1 MGRLFAVTL
10 LDPILGRR
18 HRKLRISVTDRCAF
32 RCSYCVPDDPP
43 VPMERADLL
52 SFEEILS
59 FVRRAAVPNGL
70 THLRLTGGE
79 PLQRRGLIELARGLS
94 AIEGVAS
101 IGLTTNGE
109 RLEGQ
114 ADALAEAGVS
124 RLNLSLDTLR
134 HDRFRALVQLDRLDA
149 VLAGVDAGARA
160 PFASRKL
167 NCVPLRGLNEDE
179 LGALVR
185 FGGDRGYEVRFIE
198 FMPFGSR
205 WTRDAVITTPEILS
219 RLSGELGAPE
229 ALGQES
235 GSTAARYRL
244 DDGTVFGI
252 IPTISQPFCGH
263 CDRVRLTADGR
274 LLPCLFSAT
283 GPSVRDA
290 LRSGASDEA
299 LGGLLGASLAK
310 KGIGYLAKAHE
321 SLLAGRQE
329 PPRHMKAIGG

>member
-1 MGRLFAVTL
+1 MTL

-32 RCSYCVPDDPP
+32 RCSYCVPDEPP
-43 VPMERADLL
+43 EPMDRADLL
-52 SFEEILS
+52 SFEEITS
-59 FVRRAAVPNGL
+59 FVRRAAVPRGL

-79 PLQRRGLIELARGLS
+79 PLQRRGLVELAGAL
-94 AIEGVAS
+94 ADIDGVAS

-109 RLEGQ
+109 RLEAQ
-114 ADALAEAGVS
+114 AQALVEAGVS

-134 HDRFRALVQLDRLDA
+134 HDRFRTLVRLDRLDA
-149 VLAGVDAGARA
+149 VLAGVEAGANA
-160 PFASRKL
+160 PFSSRKL

-179 LGALVR
+179 LGDLVR
-185 FGGDRGYEVRFIE
+185 FGSERGYEVRFIE

-205 WTRDAVITTPEILS
+205 WKRDSVITSPEILS
-219 RLSGELGAPE
+219 RLSEELGPAQ
-229 ALGQES
+229 ALGQEP
-235 GSTAARYRL
+235 GATAARYRL
-244 DDGTVFGI
+244 GDGTVFGI
-252 IPTISQPFCGH
+252 IPTISKPFCAH

-299 LGGLLGASLAK
+299 LAALLDASVAK
-310 KGIGYLAKAHE
+310 KGVGYLAQAHE
-321 SLLAGRQE
+321 ALSRDRPE
-329 PPRHMKAIGG
+329 PTRHMKAIGG